1 MKLALAAVMVCA
13 LGYTAVGVN
22 AGTSAAD
29 PRPCELLGTCTT
41 PPPPPPPGTPIAQG
55 HYTKPG
61 WMGVF
66 FRTPS
71 GTSCMIEHQPWWAD
85 DDARCNFVPNDGS
98 GAQAGWNQTYVGTST
113 PGQYQSV
120 NNPPDAS
127 GFDVLPVGQQLVNGR
142 ANCTVVDQATVSC
155 TAGAH
160 GFAISPANGQLW

>member
-1 MKLALAAVMVCA
+1 M
-13 LGYTAVGVN
+13 GYTFGYNIAGDYAGASAGAPPPSRTPVG
-22 AGTSAAD
+22 
-29 PRPCELLGTCTT
+29 LGAT
-41 PPPPPPPGTPIAQG
+41 PPPPPPADGGAPIAQG
-55 HYTKPG
+55 HYSRPG

-71 GTSCMIEHQPWWAD
+71 GISCVIEHQPWWKD

-120 NNPPDAS
+120 ANPPDAS

-142 ANCTVVDQATVSC
+142 ANCTVVDPATVSC

-160 GFAISPANGQLW
+160 GFTISPANGQLW